1 MIKKSEKTEKMLQT
15 LRENFTDSD
24 YQEYILGNLKMKDVY
39 TKYECNQNA
48 MDYFF
53 AERGYIKRG
62 NLRNSKI
69 KKDIFNP
76 VNTLEAAYILGF
88 YIADGCINGNKFVI
102 TLSEKDKEITSYH
115 EVGHALLAKLLEN
128 CDELQKVT
136 IIPRGFAA
144 GLTWTAPDKEILEK
158 IRDYMSPVTKLCYKP
173 ERVNKA
179 GITTH
184 PMYSFSFACKEIVSR
199 LEELGLGQKK
209 TYLEKSIKNIVPK
222 EFMWDF
228 IRGYWDG
235 DGNINSSEVTKKVM
249 LKNGEEATYQY
260 NNIGFTIIS
269 KDPLILEEI
278 NDFFLESGIST
289 HVYPDNKGN
298 YLVGTHSKSEVEK
311 LYNRLYTSSNL
322 YLNRKRIKFDGIM
335 KIPR

>member
-1 MIKKSEKTEKMLQT
+1 
-15 LRENFTDSD
+15 
-24 YQEYILGNLKMKDVY
+24 MKDVY
-39 TKYECNQNA
+39 AKYECNQNA

-53 AERGYIKRG
+53 AERGYIKRS

-69 KKDIFNP
+69 KRDIFDP
-76 VNTLEAAYILGF
+76 ITTPEAAYILGF
-88 YIADGCINGNKFVI
+88 YIADGCVSGNKFVI
-102 TLSEKDKEITSYH
+102 TLSEK
-115 EVGHALLAKLLEN
+115 
-128 CDELQKVT
+128 
-136 IIPRGFAA
+136 
-144 GLTWTAPDKEILEK
+144 DKEILEK

-184 PMYSFSFACKEIVSR
+184 PMYSFSFACKEIVSK

-209 TYLEKSIKNIVPK
+209 TYLEKSIRNIVPK

-235 DGNINSSEVTKKVM
+235 DGNINSSEVTKKVI
-249 LKNGEEATYQY
+249 LKNGEETTYQY

-269 KDPLILEEI
+269 KDPLILEEL
-278 NDFFLESGIST
+278 NKFLLESGITT

-298 YLVGTHSKSEVEK
+298 YLVGTHSRAEVEK
-311 LYNRLYTSSNL
+311 IYNNLYTSSNL
-322 YLNRKRIKFDGIM
+322 YLNRKRVKFDEVM

>member
-102 TLSEKDKEITSYH
+102 TLSEK
-115 EVGHALLAKLLEN
+115 
-128 CDELQKVT
+128 
-136 IIPRGFAA
+136 
-144 GLTWTAPDKEILEK
+144 DKEILEK

-289 HVYPDNKGN
+289 HVYPDNRGN
-298 YLVGTHSKSEVEK
+298 YLVGTHSKYEVEK
-311 LYNRLYTSSNL
+311 IYNHLYTSSNL
-322 YLNRKRIKFDGIM
+322 FLNRKRIKFDEIM

>member
-1 MIKKSEKTEKMLQT
+1 MIRKSEKTEKMLQT

-24 YQEYILGNLKMKDVY
+24 YQEYLLGNLKMKDVY

-53 AERGYIKRG
+53 AERGYIKRS

-76 VNTLEAAYILGF
+76 ITTPEAAYILGF

-102 TLSEKDKEITSYH
+102 TLSEK
-115 EVGHALLAKLLEN
+115 
-128 CDELQKVT
+128 
-136 IIPRGFAA
+136 
-144 GLTWTAPDKEILEK
+144 DKEILEK

-184 PMYSFSFACKEIVSR
+184 PMYSFSFACKEIVSK

-222 EFMWDF
+222 ELMWDF

-235 DGNINSSEVTKKVM
+235 DGNVNSSEVTKNVT
-249 LKNGEEATYQY
+249 LKNGEITSYQY
-260 NNIGFTIIS
+260 TNIGFTIIS
-269 KDPLILEEI
+269 KDPLILEEL
-278 NDFFLESGIST
+278 NEFFLESGIST
-289 HVYPDNKGN
+289 HVYPDNRGN
-298 YLVGTHSKSEVEK
+298 YLVGTHSKVEVEK
-311 LYNRLYTSSNL
+311 IYNRLYTSSNL
-322 YLNRKRIKFDGIM
+322 YLNRKRIKFDKIM
-335 KIPR
+335 KMPR

>member
-76 VNTLEAAYILGF
+76 VNTSEAAYILGF

-102 TLSEKDKEITSYH
+102 TLSEKDKEI
-115 EVGHALLAKLLEN
+115 
-128 CDELQKVT
+128 
-136 IIPRGFAA
+136 
-144 GLTWTAPDKEILEK
+144 LEK

-173 ERVNKA
+173 ERINKA

-289 HVYPDNKGN
+289 HVYPDNRGN
-298 YLVGTHSKSEVEK
+298 YLVGTHSKYEVERI
-311 LYNRLYTSSNL
+311 YNHLYTSSNL
-322 YLNRKRIKFDGIM
+322 FLNRKRIKFDEIM

>member
-1 MIKKSEKTEKMLQT
+1 MIRKSEKTEKMLQT

-24 YQEYILGNLKMKDVY
+24 YQEYLLGNLKMKDVY

-53 AERGYIKRG
+53 AERGYIKRS

-76 VNTLEAAYILGF
+76 ITTPEAAYILGF

-102 TLSEKDKEITSYH
+102 TLSEK
-115 EVGHALLAKLLEN
+115 
-128 CDELQKVT
+128 
-136 IIPRGFAA
+136 
-144 GLTWTAPDKEILEK
+144 DKEILEK

-235 DGNINSSEVTKKVM
+235 DGNINSSEVTKKVT

-269 KDPLILEEI
+269 KDLLILEEI

-289 HVYPDNKGN
+289 HVYPDNRGN
-298 YLVGTHSKSEVEK
+298 YLVGTHSKHEVERI
-311 LYNRLYTSSNL
+311 YNHLYTSSNL
-322 YLNRKRIKFDGIM
+322 FLNRKRIKFDEIM

>member
-76 VNTLEAAYILGF
+76 VNTPEAAYILGF

-102 TLSEKDKEITSYH
+102 TLSEKDKEI
-115 EVGHALLAKLLEN
+115 
-128 CDELQKVT
+128 
-136 IIPRGFAA
+136 
-144 GLTWTAPDKEILEK
+144 LEK

-173 ERVNKA
+173 ERINKA

-184 PMYSFSFACKEIVSR
+184 PMYSFSFACKAIVSR
-199 LEELGLGQKK
+199 LEELGLGRKK

-235 DGNINSSEVTKKVM
+235 DGNINSSEVTKKVT

-311 LYNRLYTSSNL
+311 IYNHLYTSSNL